1 MYDFIFWFWSFLA
14 CRVGSPRPEA
24 GVSGLTGAEVPAPA
38 WNVKGN
44 VCLRLA
50 DPRRQGPGSQLSGG
64 SSVELW
70 LRPGRESRDQ
80 GWVKVDAPMTCPF
93 LP

>member
-1 MYDFIFWFWSFLA
+1 MYDFIFWFWSFPA
-14 CRVGSPRPEA
+14 CRVVSPRPEV
-24 GVSGLTGAEVPAPA
+24 GVSGHTGAEVLAPA
-38 WNVKGN
+38 WKVKGN

-50 DPRRQGPGSQLSGG
+50 DPRRQGSGSQLSGG

-70 LRPGRESRDQ
+70 LRPRRESRDQ
-80 GWVKVDAPMTCPF
+80 GWVMVDAPMTRPF